1 LKGITLICKKNTIYC
16 SKKISL
22 ITFLLHHVHVILL
35 LVSGL
40 TIFIIGGLGANSEY
54 GLKRIIAL
62 SNLRHLRLMI
72 ITISIGLSGLAFFY
86 VLTHALFKALLCH
99 L

>member
-1 LKGITLICKKNTIYC
+1 MKGITLVCKKNKIYG
-16 SKKISL
+16 SKKVSL
-22 ITFLLHHVHVILL
+22 ITFLPHHVHVILL

-40 TIFIIGGLGANSEY
+40 TIFIIAGLGANFEF

-62 SNLRHLRLMI
+62 STLRHLRLMI
-72 ITISIGLSGLAFFY
+72 ITIPIGLSGLASFHL
-86 VLTHALFKALLCH
+86 LTHLLCH